1 MGEVTTK
8 ESLESIVAHIKA
20 EVGYIN
26 LLVNN
31 AGIIGKSLHNG
42 TPLPAPF
49 VSKPG
54 AENYKTVEDV
64 QAYLWE
70 DTMEDWDDV
79 FRVNTTGAWFASVAF
94 LGLLAEGNKREVVE
108 QTSQVCWDFDIYVYI
123 YIDIILTHC
132 KIVTVVSIGA
142 FSRSLAVS
150 YVYNAS
156 KAAMT
161 HVGKM
166 MATNLAQFNIRS
178 VCFLS
183 SAHAPKLIVCLEH
196 DCSGP

>member
-1 MGEVTTK
+1 MTTK

-31 AGIIGKSLHNG
+31 AGIIGKSIHNG

-70 DTMEDWDDV
+70 DKMEDWDDV

-94 LGLLAEGNKREVVE
+94 LGLLAEGNRREVVE

-123 YIDIILTHC
+123 Y
-132 KIVTVVSIGA
+132 
-142 FSRSLAVS
+142 
-150 YVYNAS
+150 Y
-156 KAAMT
+156 
-161 HVGKM
+161 
-166 MATNLAQFNIRS
+166 TNT
-178 VCFLS
+178 
-183 SAHAPKLIVCLEH
+183 LE
-196 DCSGP
+196 DCDYRFDRRLCQEFGC